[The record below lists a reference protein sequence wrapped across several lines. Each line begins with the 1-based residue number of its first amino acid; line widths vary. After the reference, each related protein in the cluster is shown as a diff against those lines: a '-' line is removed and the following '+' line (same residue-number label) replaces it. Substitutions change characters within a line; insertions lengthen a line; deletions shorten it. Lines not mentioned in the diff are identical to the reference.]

1 MEKEYKCLDC
11 GQGLVKKEKS
21 IYECP
26 DCQKVFVIRQG
37 QLLPFSDD
45 QESKINSKDKDDE
58 IEEIDDDI
66 QTLEMLDF
74 FDDEFI

>member
-26 DCQKVFVIRQG
+26 DCQKAFVIRQE

-45 QESKINSKDKDDE
+45 QEGETNSKDNDE
-58 IEEIDDDI
+58 IEEIDNDI
-66 QTLEMLDF
+66 ETLEMLDF
-74 FDDEFI
+74 FDDGFI